1 MAKTK
6 VSDVI
11 VPAVFAPY
19 SLERTATLAAV
30 LSSGI
35 VGTDPEFDRL
45 AGGEGKTVNMPYWKD
60 LLGNSEVLNDSVSL
74 TLNNITTGQD
84 SAAINSDACSAP
96 GSALSAPRR

>member
-35 VGTDPEFDRL
+35 VGMDPEFDRL
-45 AGGEGKTVNMPYWKD
+45 ASAWAHCAIKNIGREGGE
-60 LLGNSEVLNDSVSL
+60 S
-74 TLNNITTGQD
+74 
-84 SAAINSDACSAP
+84 
-96 GSALSAPRR
+96 LSAEPGEWHSARRISSAFKMRNLLRPGTARALWRIDLKKS

>member
-35 VGTDPEFDRL
+35 VGMDAEFARL
-45 AGGEGKTVNMPYWKD
+45 A
-60 LLGNSEVLNDSVSL
+60 
-74 TLNNITTGQD
+74 
-84 SAAINSDACSAP
+84 SAWWAYLCD
-96 GSALSAPRR
+96 